1 MDSFTAAIAVMAT
14 QLCVALVMAGLY
26 FATPNEKCTRYW
38 ALSELFIAA
47 GVLVLV
53 TNAGAARP
61 AILILGNSS
70 VICGAILQWWGIQAF
85 YGKRAGKAG
94 WMIGAVYFLLF
105 CLLLVGD
112 AKIGARLF
120 LLSVTLLL
128 LLSLSFGEVWR
139 GSASGRSFGAW
150 LVLGASATLMAN
162 NVLRIGALLLQPYE
176 LRPTGPM
183 FTWLIVIMYLVPLA
197 GTLLYAT
204 GLLLLYF
211 ERMVQEKHHLATHD
225 ELTGLLNRRAIV
237 AGGEREIAVAARN
250 RQSLAVAFIDIDFF
264 KQVNDRLGHKA
275 GDAVLADMAHLLM
288 TNCRNIDL
296 VGRYGGE
303 EFCIVF
309 PGVDSA
315 EASLLGD
322 RLMTAVRRYRFRD
335 QFPVTVSIGLAIL
348 RADDADRSWNN
359 LLHRADAELY
369 KAKSQGRDRVCIA
382 APAKASRQVA

>member
-1 MDSFTAAIAVMAT
+1 
-14 QLCVALVMAGLY
+14 
-26 FATPNEKCTRYW
+26 
-38 ALSELFIAA
+38 
-47 GVLVLV
+47 
-53 TNAGAARP
+53 
-61 AILILGNSS
+61 
-70 VICGAILQWWGIQAF
+70 
-85 YGKRAGKAG
+85 
-94 WMIGAVYFLLF
+94 
-105 CLLLVGD
+105 
-112 AKIGARLF
+112 
-120 LLSVTLLL
+120 
-128 LLSLSFGEVWR
+128 
-139 GSASGRSFGAW
+139 
-150 LVLGASATLMAN
+150 
-162 NVLRIGALLLQPYE
+162 
-176 LRPTGPM
+176 
-183 FTWLIVIMYLVPLA
+183 MYLVPLA

-359 LLHRADAELY
+359 LLPRADAELY

-382 APAKASRQVA
+382 APAKAGRQVA